1 MRFHKIK
8 TMMQLTSVI
17 FTGIVVLQ
25 ALAGQTLNNR
35 ILWQILV
42 CAAAASLLKICFF
55 QGILFEYSVWRQ
67 AAYLI
72 LVWLAGLVSNY
83 LFGWGLRITSIVSIL
98 AGVLIIY
105 FVIRIFSYQLI
116 KADTKKMN
124 ETLKS
129 AKKDE
134 GGNTHG
140 GI

>member
-67 AAYLI
+67 AVYLI

-124 ETLKS
+124 ETLKN